1 MIPALMRVP
10 PTPRSRSG
18 RPMRAISDTRSCW
31 SPSNKKLVIAGLDAA
46 IHHSLK
52 NSFSGWMPG
61 SSPGMTKNCCEIDM
75 RHDRF
80 QAIISGANPIPPG
93 AIRTAD
99 RRWPRPLAHVGLGHA
114 ARRHVRAC
122 RLFKA
127 RTATRSRHPG
137 VDARGRMRS
146 RESALP
152 SDSKS
157 PRPVSRRGLNSCDVE
172 DMPVICPTCQISC
185 VVNS

>member
-18 RPMRAISDTRSCW
+18 RPMRAISDTRSCR
-31 SPSNKKLVIAGLDAA
+31 SPSNKKLVIARLDPA

-61 SSPGMTKNCCEIDM
+61 SSPGMTKNCREIDM

-93 AIRTAD
+93 AIRMAD
-99 RRWPRPLAHVGLGHA
+99 RRWPGPLANVDLGHA
-114 ARRHVRAC
+114 ACRHLRAW
-122 RLFKA
+122 RLLKA

-137 VDARGRMRS
+137 NDARG
-146 RESALP
+146 EC
-152 SDSKS
+152 
-157 PRPVSRRGLNSCDVE
+157 G
-172 DMPVICPTCQISC
+172 
-185 VVNS
+185 VVNQGRRPIQKARDRFPGAGFILRC